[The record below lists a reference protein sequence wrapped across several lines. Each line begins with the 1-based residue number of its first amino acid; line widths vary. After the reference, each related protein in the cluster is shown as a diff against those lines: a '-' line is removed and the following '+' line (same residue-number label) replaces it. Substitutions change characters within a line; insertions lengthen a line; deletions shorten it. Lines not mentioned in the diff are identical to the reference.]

1 MSKRDIKRLGG
12 LEQLL
17 RLVEMKGEDSAKE
30 LFPKR
35 SCESEILL

>member
-17 RLVEMKGEDSAKE
+17 RLVEMKGEDSAKKNYYQ
-30 LFPKR
+30 F
-35 SCESEILL
+35 